1 MAMRED
7 LEAAGRRVLE
17 RLEEAGYVAYF
28 VGGYVRDRLLGRPIH
43 DIDIATSA
51 RPETVMALFPDS
63 LPTGIRHGTVTV
75 RMGDHAF
82 EVTTFRVERGYS
94 DARHPDEVVF
104 VDRIEEDLARRDFTV
119 NAMALDRRGRLVD
132 PFGGREDLAARR
144 IRCVGDPMRRFSED
158 GLRLVRAVRFA
169 VQLDFAIEPRT
180 WEALQACRETLS
192 PVAHERIADELDK
205 IMASPNPGRGFAL
218 LFESRLFAADDLA
231 PYLAPPAW
239 PDLAALAVPE
249 GRETRWALLALLL
262 GWTEHQAEAFARAL
276 RFSRERLDAI
286 TTLVGLARQG
296 CPGEGE
302 ARQWRKLLLAHGLAH
317 GLALADLCAARKAAG
332 GPDALTQG
340 RAAAARLRERV
351 RAIYAAMPVQ
361 NLKELAV
368 NGRDLLKAVGRP
380 PGPWVGRLLNE
391 LLVRVAHGEL
401 PNDKDRLLAYARER
415 GDGT

>member
-1 MAMRED
+1 MRED

-249 GRETRWALLALLL
+249 G
-262 GWTEHQAEAFARAL
+262 
-276 RFSRERLDAI
+276 
-286 TTLVGLARQG
+286 
-296 CPGEGE
+296 
-302 ARQWRKLLLAHGLAH
+302 
-317 GLALADLCAARKAAG
+317 
-332 GPDALTQG
+332 
-340 RAAAARLRERV
+340 
-351 RAIYAAMPVQ
+351 
-361 NLKELAV
+361 
-368 NGRDLLKAVGRP
+368 
-380 PGPWVGRLLNE
+380 
-391 LLVRVAHGEL
+391 
-401 PNDKDRLLAYARER
+401 
-415 GDGT
+415 

>member
-7 LEAAGRRVLE
+7 LEAAGRCVLE
-17 RLEEAGYVAYF
+17 RLEKAGYAAYF

-51 RPETVMALFPDS
+51 RPETVMALFPGS

-75 RMGDHAF
+75 RMGGHAF

-231 PYLAPPAW
+231 PYLAPPEW
-239 PDLAALAVPE
+239 PDLVALAVPE

-276 RFSRERLDAI
+276 RLSRERLNTV

-296 CPGEGE
+296 CPGEDE
-302 ARQWRKLLLAHGLAH
+302 ARQWRELLLAHGLAY
-317 GLALADLCAARKAAG
+317 GLALADLCAARKTAR
-332 GPDALTQG
+332 GPDALSQG
-340 RAAAARLRERV
+340 RATAARLRERV
-351 RAIYAAMPVQ
+351 HAIYAAMPVR

-401 PNDKDRLLAYARER
+401 PNEKDRLLAYARER

>member
-1 MAMRED
+1 MAMQTEV
-7 LEAAGRRVLE
+7 EAAGRRVLQ
-17 RLEEAGYVAYF
+17 RLEEAGHAAYF

-75 RMGDHAF
+75 RVDGHAF

-132 PFGGREDLAARR
+132 PFGGRDDLAARR
-144 IRCVGDPMRRFSED
+144 IRCVGDPMRRFAED

-169 VQLDFAIEPRT
+169 VQLDFAIEPQT
-180 WEALQACRETLS
+180 WEALQACRATLR

-205 IMASPNPGRGFAL
+205 IMASPNPGRGFVL
-218 LFESRLFAADDLA
+218 LFDSRLFAADDLA
-231 PYLAPPAW
+231 PYLAPEAW
-239 PDLAALAVPE
+239 PDLTVLAVPE
-249 GRETRWALLALLL
+249 GVGTRWALLAVLL
-262 GWTEHQAEAFARAL
+262 GWTEQEAESFARAL
-276 RFSRERLDAI
+276 RFSRERIDEV
-286 TTLVGLARQG
+286 TTLVGQARQA
-296 CPGEGE
+296 CPGEG
-302 ARQWRKLLLAHGLAH
+302 ATRHWQQLLLAHGLLRC
-317 GLALADLCAARKAAG
+317 LALADLCVAREAAG
-332 GPDALTQG
+332 RPNALEQE

-351 RAIYAAMPVQ
+351 RAIYATMPVHS
-361 NLKELAV
+361 LKDLAV
-368 NGRDLLKAVGRP
+368 DGRDLLEAIGRP
-380 PGPWVGRLLNE
+380 PGPWVGRLLRE
-391 LLVRVAHGEL
+391 LLTRVACGEL
-401 PNDKDRLLAYARER
+401 PNDKERLLEYARER